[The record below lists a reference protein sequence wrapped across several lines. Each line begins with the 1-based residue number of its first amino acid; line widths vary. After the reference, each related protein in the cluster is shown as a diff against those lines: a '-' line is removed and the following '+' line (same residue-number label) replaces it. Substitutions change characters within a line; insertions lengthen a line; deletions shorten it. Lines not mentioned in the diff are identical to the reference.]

1 MADYESSKLED
12 DIESLNGLFTTLTRI
27 SNRIKTIRE
36 NAGNA
41 ADCESPAHASNSHSE
56 LINTIR
62 FMVADEL
69 EEKHAGTTSTL
80 DSTIKDLKFKK
91 TCAEIEE
98 REYKRL
104 YGED

>member
-1 MADYESSKLED
+1 MADYDVTKLED
-12 DIESLNGLFTTLTRI
+12 DIESLNGLYTILSRI
-27 SNRIKTIRE
+27 SNRTEIIRS
-36 NAGNA
+36 NAENA
-41 ADCESPAHASNSHSE
+41 ADCESHAHASNSHSE

-62 FMVADEL
+62 FMVANKL
-69 EEKHAGTTSTL
+69 ETKHAETTSTL
-80 DSTIKDLKFKK
+80 NSAINDLKFKK